1 MAQVFKM
8 IPKINNFMEITKKR
22 KRIKR
27 PYEKVILRQS
37 NNDHANDKIQKSQQ
51 HD

>member
-1 MAQVFKM
+1 ME
-8 IPKINNFMEITKKR
+8 MEITKKR

-37 NNDHANDKIQKSQQ
+37 YNQSSEKSHKNQ
-51 HD
+51 HLD